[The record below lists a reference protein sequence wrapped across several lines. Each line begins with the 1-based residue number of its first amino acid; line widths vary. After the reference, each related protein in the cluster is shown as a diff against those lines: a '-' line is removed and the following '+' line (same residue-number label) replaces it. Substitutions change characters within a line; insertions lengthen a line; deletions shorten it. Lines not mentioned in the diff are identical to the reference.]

1 MHSFKPFL
9 PTVFLSVA
17 FFVGA
22 LGPTIAQEPHQ
33 ILTGPVDERTK
44 WISPS
49 PAPERPAPPSF
60 RSTPPPNIIKG
71 IYLSFWSTTLDDR
84 MENVVQLAR
93 NGAINAVVIDV
104 KDAAG
109 RVGFDTEVPEAISY
123 RARHR
128 VIRDLGA
135 LVARLHDAGL
145 YVVARIVV
153 FTDPILAKARPD
165 LAVHS
170 RAKLFADAA
179 ALSEATLWLD
189 ERNLAWLDPGAKEVW
204 DYNVAIARDVVRSG
218 VDELNFDYIRFP
230 TDGDLN
236 DMHFPFTADETPKRQ
251 VIRSFFAYLREQLP
265 DARLSADL
273 FGLVTVTRDDLGI
286 GQVVED
292 VYDYFDYVCPMVYP
306 SHYADGYNG
315 FENPAEHP
323 YEVVYSALKGARER
337 LTAHAATSGD
347 RARLRPWLQDFD
359 IGAVYDG
366 TMVKKQIRGVE
377 EAMGEDYS
385 GFLLWSPSN
394 RYSTDALD

>member
-1 MHSFKPFL
+1 MHSIKLLLSTLALGGASLLWTSGPASAQGPL
-9 PTVFLSVA
+9 QIVPESASEETEPTIRLPGDGRVSAPSNRSQTAPTVM
-17 FFVGA
+17 
-22 LGPTIAQEPHQ
+22 
-33 ILTGPVDERTK
+33 
-44 WISPS
+44 
-49 PAPERPAPPSF
+49 
-60 RSTPPPNIIKG
+60 KG
-71 IYLSFWSTTLDDR
+71 IYLSFWSTTLKER
-84 MENVVQLAR
+84 MDTVMELAEN
-93 NGAINAVVIDV
+93 GSINAVVIDV

-109 RVGFDTEVPEAISY
+109 RVGFNTEVPEAIGHG
-123 RARHR
+123 ARHR
-128 VIRDLGA
+128 VIRDLGG
-135 LVARLHDAGL
+135 LVARLRNAGL
-145 YVVARIVV
+145 YVIARIVV

-170 RAKLFADAA
+170 RAKLSGDEST
-179 ALSEATLWLD
+179 LSEATLWLD
-189 ERNLAWLDPGAKEVW
+189 ERNLAWLDPGASEVW
-204 DYNVAIARDVVRSG
+204 DYNVAIARDVLRSG

-236 DMHFPFTADETPKRQ
+236 DMHFPFTAEETPKRQ
-251 VIRSFFAYLREQLP
+251 VIRSFFAYLREQFP
-265 DARLSADL
+265 RMRLSADL

-337 LTAHAATSGD
+337 LRAHAATGAD

-359 IGAVYDG
+359 IGAVYDAS
-366 TMVKKQIRGVE
+366 MVRKQIRGVE
-377 EAMGEDYS
+377 DAMGEDYS